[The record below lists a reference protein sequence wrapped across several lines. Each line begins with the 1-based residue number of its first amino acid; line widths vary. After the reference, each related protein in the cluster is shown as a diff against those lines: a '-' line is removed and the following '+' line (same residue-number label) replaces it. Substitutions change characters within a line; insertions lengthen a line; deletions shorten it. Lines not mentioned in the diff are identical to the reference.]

1 MSRVPG
7 EGRRRGCE
15 RTRARR
21 AVLASVGAL
30 MIVLGAVL
38 AARADV
44 LTVPS
49 PVALEVEEVEPA
61 LLVSSDW
68 GIAELSDLRPG
79 APAYWFVDAAVE
91 GVAGARLTLQIR
103 KDGELMEVPNGVVV
117 VVERCSQEWVD
128 GPGGPSCDVGRTV
141 IARATPDDDLST
153 SSPRYRLDSVDPRDP
168 SYVMVTL
175 SIEDTPENRADTTLM
190 GLTGSLGLGITA
202 VEAVPGETDPPT
214 EPPTD
219 PPTEPP
225 TEPPTDPPTDPPTAA
240 PTGPPSGEPTGV
252 PSGSPG
258 GPGDGVGTPPGG
270 GGGGDLPG
278 PGADGTGLLPTTGAG
293 GALLLWVAGLALV
306 AGGVLTTA
314 NAAGRGRRTG
324 APTEVTEP
332 GDDR

>member
-1 MSRVPG
+1 MPG
-7 EGRRRGCE
+7 EGQVRGRE

-21 AVLASVGAL
+21 TALASVGAL

-49 PVALEVEEVEPA
+49 PTALEVAEVEPE

-79 APAYWFVDAAVE
+79 EPAYWFVDAAVA

-117 VVERCSQEWVD
+117 VVERCSQAWVD

-141 IARATPDDDLST
+141 IAMVTPDDDLST
-153 SSPRYRLDSVDPRDP
+153 SSPRYWLDSVDSRDP

-202 VEAVPGETDPPT
+202 VEAIPGETDPPT

-219 PPTEPP
+219 PPTSE
-225 TEPPTDPPTDPPTAA
+225 
-240 PTGPPSGEPTGV
+240 PTGNPTGSPTGEPTGG

-258 GPGDGVGTPPGG
+258 APGGLEDGGDTPPAG

-278 PGADGTGLLPTTGAG
+278 RGTAGLLPTTGAG

-314 NAAGRGRRTG
+314 HAAGRRRPAGG
-324 APTEVTEP
+324 AVVPIL
-332 GDDR
+332 GDRR

>member
-1 MSRVPG
+1 MPG
-7 EGRRRGCE
+7 EGQVRGRE
-15 RTRARR
+15 RTRGRR
-21 AVLASVGAL
+21 VALASVGAL

-49 PVALEVEEVEPA
+49 PAALEVAEPDPE

-79 APAYWFVDAAVE
+79 QPAYWFVDAAVD

-103 KDGELMEVPNGVVV
+103 KDGALMEVPNGVVV
-117 VVERCSQEWVD
+117 VVERCSVEWVD
-128 GPGGPSCDVGRTV
+128 GPGGPSCDLGRTV
-141 IARATPDDDLST
+141 IATATPDDDLST
-153 SSPRYRLDSVDPRDP
+153 SSPRYWLDAVDSRDP

-175 SIEDTPENRADTTLM
+175 SIEDTPENRADTALM

-219 PPTEPP
+219 PPT
-225 TEPPTDPPTDPPTAA
+225 DPPTSE
-240 PTGPPSGEPTGV
+240 PTGNPTGSPTGEPTGG
-252 PSGSPG
+252 PSGSPGAPG
-258 GPGDGVGTPPGG
+258 GPGDGGDTPPAG

-278 PGADGTGLLPTTGAG
+278 RDTAGLLPTTGAG

-314 NAAGRGRRTG
+314 HAAVRRRPAVEAAAPARGDRR
-324 APTEVTEP
+324 
-332 GDDR
+332 